1 MLISDIGK
9 CDLHVHS
16 YFSDGSDSPTEL
28 IARAEAEGIRAVALT
43 DHNTIGGLKEFASAA
58 EKSKVIGVPGIEFTT
73 EYNGTE
79 LHILGLFL
87 KENTYREVSEYAVQQ
102 LKRKEKCNMECVE
115 RLRRGGYEISYEK
128 IVSDNPDTSINRV
141 HIAKELMNKG
151 YIASVSEAFD
161 TILSSKGEF
170 YREPEKLSSL
180 ETIRNI
186 RSWGAVAVWAHPFL
200 NMNEKEIEFFL
211 PKAMDC
217 GLAGIET
224 SYPLFSF
231 QQSDYLKKLVKEK
244 RLIESGGSDYH
255 GANKPDISMGMGT
268 EGSPIQGYIYNR
280 LYEYCLQQR

>member
-1 MLISDIGK
+1 MLISDRDM

-16 YFSDGSDSPTEL
+16 SFSDGSDSPSEL
-28 IARAEAEGIRAVALT
+28 IAVAEADGIRAVALT
-43 DHNTIGGLKEFASAA
+43 DHNTIGGLKEFTSAA

-73 EYNGTE
+73 EYNGIE

-87 KENTYREVSEYAVQQ
+87 KENTYSQIREYAAQQ
-102 LKRKEKCNMECVE
+102 IKRKEKCNMECVE
-115 RLRRGGYEISYEK
+115 RLRKGGYDISYEK

-151 YIASVSEAFD
+151 YISSVSEAFE
-161 TILSSKGEF
+161 TLLSSKGEF

-180 ETIRNI
+180 ETISNI

-200 NMNEKEIEFFL
+200 NMNEKEIVKFI
-211 PKAMDC
+211 PKAIDC

-224 SYPLFSF
+224 FYPLFSSKQTDF
-231 QQSDYLKKLVKEK
+231 LKKLVKGNG
-244 RLIESGGSDYH
+244 LLESGGSDYH

-268 EGSPIQGYIYNR
+268 EGSHIEGYIYNKM
-280 LYEYCLQQR
+280 YEYSMQQR